1 VKTLI
6 ASFSLTGNNTMA
18 ARHLAATLEAEH
30 EEITAE
36 RGMGNFALALDT
48 LLNRT
53 PAIAAPTHDPSQYD
67 LVVVVGPVW
76 MGKIASPI
84 RSYLKRRRGSFNR
97 VAFLS
102 VCGGALGRNPSVPE
116 QLERIL
122 GTSPSAVTQ
131 LYISDLLP
139 AEEQGDAKATSA
151 YRVSE
156 ADFEDGW
163 KPRIAD
169 FVRELK
175 IPAG

>member
-53 PAIAAPTHDPSQYD
+53 PAIAAPTHDPSKYD
-67 LVVVVGPVW
+67 LVILVGPVW

-84 RSYLKRRRGSFNR
+84 RSYLKRRRSSLSR

-102 VCGGALGRNPSVPE
+102 ICGGALGRNPGVPR
-116 QLERIL
+116 QVERLL
-122 GTSPSAVTQ
+122 GTSPAAVTQ
-131 LYISDLLP
+131 LYINDLLP
-139 AEEQGDAKATSA
+139 SEEQGDAKATSA

-156 ADFEDGW
+156 GDLEDGW
-163 KPRIAD
+163 KRQIAE
-169 FVRELK
+169 FVRSLGV
-175 IPAG
+175 PTG